1 MLNSVPGGLALRP
14 HRGRRVRM
22 KTYTVV
28 FREIRECEM
37 QGIEAKS
44 KNDAKC
50 MAEQI
55 IQSFGHENWVS
66 KDMIITDCRLEKGAD
81 A

>member
-1 MLNSVPGGLALRP
+1 MSNSVSGGLSLLPR
-14 HRGRRVRM
+14 RRVRM

-28 FREIRECEM
+28 FRETRECEM
-37 QGIEAKS
+37 QGIEASS
-44 KNDAKC
+44 KNNAKC

-66 KDMIITDCRLEKGAD
+66 KDMRITDCRREKRAD